1 MGGIKRAEIHIDLDA
16 LTTAF
21 PLRDV
26 ERILDSLGC
35 REKRRRK
42 LPANLVV
49 YFVIALGLMVSS
61 GAKEVLRHLLDR
73 AGRAREWLGGVPL
86 ASEAAITKAR
96 KRLGAGPI
104 RELVEQLAK
113 PIGKRA
119 TKGCWVH
126 GGRGGTIDGST
137 LYTPGSHAHGW
148 EERRARATGDEPT

>member
-42 LPANLVV
+42 LPADLVW
-49 YFVIALGLMVSS
+49 YFVIALGLMVST

-73 AGRAREWLGGVPL
+73 AGRARNGLARMPL
-86 ASEAAITKAR
+86 SSEAAITKTR
-96 KRLGAGPI
+96 M
-104 RELVEQLAK
+104 
-113 PIGKRA
+113 
-119 TKGCWVH
+119 
-126 GGRGGTIDGST
+126 GS
-137 LYTPGSHAHGW
+137 
-148 EERRARATGDEPT
+148 